1 MSTCRTAIALAWD
14 KLASLDPESVAK
26 AGKIKYRAG
35 KFEVIFL
42 ADTYIVDGK
51 NQEVRRDKIE
61 IGDYHSTLILH
72 YLTGVKDIPL
82 SGKMLSF
89 KDIPSGRF
97 YFPAFRRRSLQALL
111 ETFGSHPEYLLDAGK
126 ALEAEKTSRG
136 DAGITV
142 KVFPKLPLSL
152 VIWKGDE
159 ELPAEATI
167 LFDATA
173 PQILP
178 TEDIST
184 AAGMLVG
191 RLVKESPKR
200 VIQDQKVKTSPP
212 ELPWPSSL
220 SQSRGPA

>member
-14 KLASLDPESVAK
+14 KLAPLDPESVAG
-26 AGKIKYRAG
+26 AGKIQYRAG
-35 KFEVIFL
+35 RFEVLFL

-51 NQEVRRDKIE
+51 NQEVRRDKTKT
-61 IGDYHSTLILH
+61 GDYISILILH

-89 KDIPSGRF
+89 KDIPAGRF
-97 YFPAFRRRSLQALL
+97 YFPAFRQRSLQPLLEAFGNHPEDLFDAGEALL
-111 ETFGSHPEYLLDAGK
+111 
-126 ALEAEKTSRG
+126 AEKIAQG
-136 DAGITV
+136 DAGISV

-152 VIWKGDE
+152 VVWKGDE

-178 TEDIST
+178 TEDISA

-191 RLVKESPKR
+191 RLVRESQGKSSSGPK
-200 VIQDQKVKTSPP
+200 T
-212 ELPWPSSL
+212 
-220 SQSRGPA
+220 